1 MDSMPSHLLPRDV
14 LLPSQHVDKSIQYYS
29 QSDRLEI
36 LAQLPVHLINDRC
49 RWVGLLIL
57 PDRLFA
63 CFFRC
68 CRLFRFSI
76 LAYLRISLSSSIDP
90 VGSAGLL
97 NWQSLFHRPVIDHNT
112 PFPEPLATCLPT
124 WPPKPTTFPYS
135 YKLP

>member
-1 MDSMPSHLLPRDV
+1 MPSHWLPRDV
-14 LLPSQHVDKSIQYYS
+14 LPPSQHVDKSIRYYS
-29 QSDRLEI
+29 QFDRLEI
-36 LAQLPVHLINDRC
+36 LAQLPAHSITYRY
-49 RWVGLLIL
+49 RSVGLLIL

-97 NWQSLFHRPVIDHNT
+97 NWQSLFHRPVIDHST
-112 PFPEPLATCLPT
+112 PFPVP
-124 WPPKPTTFPYS
+124 
-135 YKLP
+135 